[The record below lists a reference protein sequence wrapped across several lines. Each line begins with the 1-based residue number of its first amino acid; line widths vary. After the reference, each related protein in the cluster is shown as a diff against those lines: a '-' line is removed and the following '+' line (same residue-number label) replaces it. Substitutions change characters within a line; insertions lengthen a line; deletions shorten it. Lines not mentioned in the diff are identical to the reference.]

1 MRHMRVKLCARC
13 PYAPRDFA
21 GHYDAEATLHVC
33 AKCDSTPLLST
44 RHYPLEVQRRRK
56 CSTVRNTFGMA
67 QRSPAPSVTESL
79 VSLVLLVAS
88 DGAVYAAWH
97 GGERDSGRPILL
109 LANSSLFKEVFLR
122 LKPPDDGHDLRH

>member
-1 MRHMRVKLCARC
+1 MLNGPQHLRNGAAKPCA
-13 PYAPRDFA
+13 
-21 GHYDAEATLHVC
+21 VC
-33 AKCDSTPLLST
+33 DG
-44 RHYPLEVQRRRK
+44 
-56 CSTVRNTFGMA
+56 N
-67 QRSPAPSVTESL
+67 L